1 MKACL
6 SRRRFLN
13 SSLKGIVST
22 CAGITFTDIAHASTI
37 SRFFTYPDHLNS
49 EGLFFKISLA
59 QWSLHRSFN
68 DNRLKAE
75 EFPVI
80 ASEQF
85 NIDAVEYVNSL
96 YAKYATNSKF
106 WAGLKQRATD
116 HGVQSLLIMVDDEGD
131 LGNPNDKQRKKAV
144 ENHYKWVDNA
154 KTLGCHSIRIN
165 GFGEGNKE
173 EVGNALVDGMGSL
186 GEYAAKVDI
195 NVVIENHGLY
205 SSDGKWVAQV
215 ITKIGMDNCG
225 TLPDFGNFCTAR
237 KWGSTQDGTCPE
249 VYDRYLGVKEMLP
262 FARGV
267 SAKSYRF
274 DEKGQETTIAYGKML
289 SLVKESGFTGYV
301 GIEYEGN
308 ELSEPDGII
317 ATKKLLISEGQKLSE

>member
-1 MKACL
+1 MRSYP
-6 SRRRFLN
+6 SRRKFLN
-13 SSLKGIVST
+13 NSLKGIAGTCIGIALSDAARAST
-22 CAGITFTDIAHASTI
+22 FSQFFTDPGS
-37 SRFFTYPDHLNS
+37 LNS

-68 DNRLKAE
+68 DNKLKAE

-80 ASEQF
+80 AREQF

-96 YAKYATNSKF
+96 YAKYATTSEF
-106 WAGLKQRATD
+106 WAELKQRATD
-116 HGVQSLLIMVDDEGD
+116 HGVRSLLIMVDDEGD
-131 LGNPNDKQRKKAV
+131 LGNPDDKKRKKAV
-144 ENHYKWVDNA
+144 ENHYKWVDHA
-154 KTLGCHSIRIN
+154 KTLGCHSIRVN
-165 GFGEGNKE
+165 GFGDGNKE
-173 EVGNALVDGMGSL
+173 EVGNALVDGMGAL

-205 SSDGKWVAQV
+205 SSDGKWVADV
-215 ITKIGMDNCG
+215 ITRIGKGNCG

-262 FARGV
+262 FAKGV

-274 DEKGQETTIAYGKML
+274 DNNGQETTIDYGKML
-289 SLVKESGFTGYV
+289 SIVKESGFTGFI
-301 GIEYEGN
+301 GIEYEGS
-308 ELSEPDGII
+308 ELSETDGII
-317 ATKKLLISEGQKLSE
+317 ATRNLLISEGQKLS

>member
-1 MKACL
+1 MKSYL
-6 SRRRFLN
+6 SRRTFLFN
-13 SSLKGIVST
+13 SLKGI
-22 CAGITFTDIAHASTI
+22 AGTYIGISLSDASRASAI
-37 SRFFTYPDHLNS
+37 SRFFTNPGSLNS

-68 DNRLKAE
+68 DNRLEAE
-75 EFPVI
+75 EFPAI
-80 ASEQF
+80 AREQF

-106 WAGLKQRATD
+106 WTELKQRAMD
-116 HGVQSLLIMVDDEGD
+116 HGVRSLLIMVDDEGD

-154 KTLGCHSIRIN
+154 KILGCHSIRIN
-165 GFGEGNKE
+165 GFGDGNKE

-186 GEYAAKVDI
+186 GEYAAKMDI

-215 ITKIGMDNCG
+215 ITKIGKDNCG

-237 KWGSTQDGTCPE
+237 KWGSTQDGTCPA

-262 FARGV
+262 FAKGV
-267 SAKSYRF
+267 SAKSYLF
-274 DEKGQETTIAYGKML
+274 DDNGQETTIDYGKML
-289 SLVKESGFTGYV
+289 SIVKESGFTGYI
-301 GIEYEGN
+301 GIEYEGS
-308 ELSEPDGII
+308 ELSEPDGIK
-317 ATKKLLISEGQKLSE
+317 ATKNLLISEGQKLS